1 MNDMFLDD
9 IKKDVSVTTYT
20 DTSTSAIH
28 TYPDDAIITDI
39 INCVNTAFPDTS
51 RQHGSLTVE
60 YQEKYLHVPVFDSFK
75 K

>member
-39 INCVNTAFPDTS
+39 INCVNTAFS
-51 RQHGSLTVE
+51 RHQQTTEDDICS
-60 YQEKYLHVPVFDSFK
+60 
-75 K
+75 